1 MIKFTNL
8 VIIKNKRMKLFIFI
22 LSVVFC
28 NIVVGQEVESTN
40 RQIPLDSAM
49 IQLSGVVISEETLDP
64 LPFTTI
70 FDKTQ
75 RRGVIS
81 DYYGFFSMVTFP
93 GDTIFFSFYG
103 HKTSVYVVPD
113 TLTDNR
119 YSIIHMIQKD
129 TLNLPEVTVYPW
141 PSKEDFARAFVE
153 MDPYEDDIRRAQ
165 RQLSGESL
173 AFIAAKLDGDA
184 SLSYTNSRNIANTK
198 LYTNGQLP
206 VNNLLNPYSWAKLIK
221 DWKEGKLSR
230 Q

>member
-1 MIKFTNL
+1 MNKIIG
-8 VIIKNKRMKLFIFI
+8 VIFFF
-22 LSVVFC
+22 SVFVSY
-28 NIVVGQEVESTN
+28 GQQDTV
-40 RQIPLDSAM
+40 LDSNI
-49 IQLSGVVISEETLDP
+49 IQLSGVVIGEENLEP
-64 LPFTTI
+64 LPYTTI

-75 RRGVIS
+75 KRGVIA
-81 DYYGFFSMVTFP
+81 DYYGFFSMVSFP
-93 GDTIFFSFYG
+93 GDTIYFSYYG

-113 TLTDNR
+113 TLKDNR

-129 TLNLPEVTVYPW
+129 TLNIPEVTVYPW
-141 PSKEDFARAFVE
+141 PSREDFARAFVE

-184 SLSYTNSRNIANTK
+184 SLSYTNARNVANTK